1 MKQQLTFLLFSFLFL
16 GVFAQKDVTTVGIQ
30 IKPIIPVQFSTM
42 ADVEVQEN
50 NMQVNY
56 AQKLG
61 NTFGVVIR
69 RGFTDNFA
77 IETGIGFVRR
87 NYQVTLQNFDN
98 EYKESATFGFI
109 GYELPVQAL
118 YYVQMSERIFL
129 NTAAGL
135 SLDMF
140 PSDVEAF
147 KNNLAHH
154 SYRYA
159 WVRPS
164 MIANVGAEYRSR
176 KQGYFYVGLSYHRP
190 FKSIIVN
197 RTTYTEI
204 GKIDKTIQ
212 STLNGHYLTLDFR
225 YFFNEP
231 PEKKQVKRK

>member
-1 MKQQLTFLLFSFLFL
+1 MKHTYLVFLLCFLTL
-16 GVFAQKDVTTVGIQ
+16 QSVAQKDVTTVGIQ
-30 IKPIIPVQFSTM
+30 VKPIIPVQFSTM
-42 ADVEVQEN
+42 ADVQVQEN
-50 NMQVNY
+50 NMEVKY

-77 IETGIGFVRR
+77 IETGLGFARR
-87 NYQVTLQNFDN
+87 NYKVTLTEFDDG
-98 EYKESATFGFI
+98 YTESADFGFI
-109 GYELPVQAL
+109 GYEIPVQAL

-129 NTAAGL
+129 NTAAGI
-135 SLDMF
+135 SFDMF

-147 KNNLAHH
+147 KNNLVHF

-164 MIANVGAEYRSR
+164 MLANIGAEYRSR

-190 FKSIIVN
+190 FKPIIVN
-197 RTTYTEI
+197 QTTYAKI
-204 GKIDKTIQ
+204 GQLDKTIQ
-212 STLNGHYLTLDFR
+212 TTLNGHYLTLDFR

-231 PEKKQVKRK
+231 PERKQVRRK

>member
-1 MKQQLTFLLFSFLFL
+1 MKQQLTLLLFSFLVL

-69 RGFTDNFA
+69 RGFTDKFA

-87 NYQVTLQNFDN
+87 NYTVTLTEFNDG
-98 EYKESATFGFI
+98 YTESADFGFI
-109 GYELPVQAL
+109 GYELPVQVL

-147 KNNLAHH
+147 KNNLVHF

-164 MIANVGAEYRSR
+164 MIANVGAEYRSK

-190 FKSIIVN
+190 FKPIIVN
-197 RTTYTEI
+197 QTTYAKI
-204 GKIDKTIQ
+204 GQLDKTIQ

-231 PEKKQVKRK
+231 PEKKQVKRR

>member
-1 MKQQLTFLLFSFLFL
+1 MKQFLFTL
-16 GVFAQKDVTTVGIQ
+16 IVTFIGISVFAQKDVTTVGIQ

-42 ADVEVQEN
+42 TDVLAQEN
-50 NMQVNY
+50 GMEVKY

-77 IETGIGFVRR
+77 IESGLGFVRR
-87 NYQVTLQNFDN
+87 NYTVTLTEFNDAYT
-98 EYKESATFGFI
+98 ELADFGFI
-109 GYELPVQAL
+109 GYEIPVQAL
-118 YYVQMSERIFL
+118 YYVQMAERIFL
-129 NTAAGL
+129 NTAAGI

-147 KNNLAHH
+147 KNNLVHF

-164 MIANVGAEYRSR
+164 MLANIGAEYRSR
-176 KQGYFYVGLSYHRP
+176 KQGYFYLGLSYHRP
-190 FKSIIVN
+190 FKPIIVN
-197 RTTYTEI
+197 QTTYSKI
-204 GKIDKTIQ
+204 GQVDKTIQ
-212 STLNGHYLTLDFR
+212 TTLNGHYLTLDFR

-231 PEKKQVKRK
+231 PERKQLKKK